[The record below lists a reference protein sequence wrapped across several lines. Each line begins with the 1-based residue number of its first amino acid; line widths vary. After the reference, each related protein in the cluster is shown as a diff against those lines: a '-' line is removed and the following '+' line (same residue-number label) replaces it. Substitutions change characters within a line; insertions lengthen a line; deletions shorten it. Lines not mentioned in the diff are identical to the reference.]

1 MKPVKILV
9 PLLLLIFFGCKKE
22 SFTDNPS
29 ALLTT
34 TADSIHFDT
43 VFTST
48 GSVTQFFRIINNNNK
63 GIRISEVSLAGG
75 TNSPFRINVDG
86 IPGPLVNDL
95 EIKANDSLYVFV
107 TVTINP
113 NASGLAFVERDS
125 IAVNYNGNTTWVQL
139 DAYGQNANFLRND
152 TISSDSNWDDQLPY
166 VILGRLTVAAGT
178 TLTINKGARVYMHA
192 DAPFIVEGRL
202 LVNGEKEDSNR
213 VVFAGDRLDEPY
225 RNFPASYPGLVFTQ
239 SSTGNIL
246 NYAVIKNAY
255 QGIVAMEPGTGTKL
269 TLNETRIENA
279 YDAGLIGINT
289 SITANN
295 LHVSNCGKNIMLVKG
310 GQYNFNHCTSVSFSN
325 SFIQHRDPVLL
336 VTNYLGTSAASL
348 DAQFTN
354 SIFWGEANG
363 LVADEVVVLKSPAAS
378 ASVSFDHVLWRVQ
391 NAPAGITTN
400 SIISNQQPL
409 FDSINTSERIYNF
422 RLKEGSPALNTGMA
436 SALARDL
443 DGNPRPVNMPDLG
456 AYERQ

>member
-1 MKPVKILV
+1 MKPVRILV
-9 PLLLLIFFGCKKE
+9 PLLLIFFFACKKE
-22 SFTDNPS
+22 SFTDHPS
-29 ALLTT
+29 AILTT
-34 TADSIHFDT
+34 TTDSIHFDT

-63 GIRISEVSLAGG
+63 GIRISQVSLAGG
-75 TNSPFRINVDG
+75 TGSPFRINVDG
-86 IPGPLVNDL
+86 IPGPVVNDL

-113 NASGLAFVERDS
+113 NASGLAFIERDS

-139 DAYGQNANFLRND
+139 DAFGQNANFLRNH
-152 TISSDSNWDDQLPY
+152 TISSNTEWDNQLPY
-166 VILGRLTVAAGT
+166 VILGQLAIAPNA
-178 TLTINKGARVYMHA
+178 TLTINKGARIYMHA
-192 DAPFIVEGRL
+192 DAPFIVEGKL

-213 VVFAGDRLDEPY
+213 VVFTGDRLDEPY

-239 SSTGNIL
+239 SSSGNIL
-246 NYAVIKNAY
+246 NYAIIKNAY

-289 SITANN
+289 SITASN
-295 LHVSNCGKNIMLVKG
+295 LLVSNCGKNIMLVKG
-310 GQYNFNHCTSVSFSN
+310 GQYYFNHCTSVAFSN
-325 SFIQHRDPVLL
+325 NYIQHREPVLL
-336 VTNYLGTSAASL
+336 VTNYLGASAFDL

-363 LVADEVVVLKSPAAS
+363 LVTDEVVVLKSPAAT

-391 NAPAGITTN
+391 NAPAGITAN
-400 SIISNQQPL
+400 AIISNQQPL
-409 FDSINTSERIYNF
+409 FDSINIFDRIYNF
-422 RLKEGSPALNTGMA
+422 RLKEGSPALNTGI
-436 SALARDL
+436 SSGLLRDL
-443 DGNPRPVNMPDLG
+443 DGNPRPVNLPDLG
-456 AYERQ
+456 AFEKQ